1 MPGQNL
7 TEYMQLVDD
16 IAAKGR
22 SIAVDDAA
30 DAKQLA
36 YLSKA
41 VEAITGPA
49 TRKQIM
55 DEGAVQTTAVTAEG
69 DTQTTRVTAAGDAKA
84 AEINGLNALLSVS
97 GDATP
102 ALGGPLDAAGNAIG
116 NLPDPADPQ
125 EPVTLNHLANLPAP
139 QTPAEPVTR
148 AYFEDNSS
156 RFGLV
161 SHLMN
166 QSGNVNPTNN
176 YLTFIMRS
184 GDIRGIGY
192 GSSNNYLGTGDSQQ
206 NYFTAATP
214 GFDLTPHADGTPVRA
229 LTIEST
235 YQGSIALMD
244 NGEVWAW
251 GYGGHGQ
258 IGDDSFSSRY
268 YPRRVRGLNAIA
280 IVDIASCGAGS
291 ADYCS
296 FAALDD
302 QGHVWM
308 WGYNGYGQLG
318 IGGTNNQ
325 ARAYQIN
332 PSYFD
337 NKAVTRVIGAG
348 GNYGYFHAVAD
359 DGSVHA
365 WGYNGYGQLGN
376 GNTAQQTTPVPIAI
390 ATPVKSVRSTGSGS
404 YGTTYFLCENGDV
417 HSVGYNAYGQLGDG
431 STANRSTLL
440 KLAGLSAVRDLYCGG
455 GNYTF
460 ALAVKT
466 DGTLHSW
473 GHNGYGQLG
482 NGDAV
487 QQNAPGQRTVA
498 GAAGVKQV
506 SCGGT
511 GSYGQTYL
519 LDSEGK
525 AFACGYNGNGQLG
538 MGDTA
543 QRNSFQMVHLPAGCQ
558 GVVKEIGGYSNS
570 SSTDGV
576 WLLDDG
582 RLFVCGASSS
592 YSAGQH
598 PNGAVYI
605 PQPVH
610 M

>member
-84 AEINGLNALLSVS
+84 AEINGLDALLSVS
-97 GDATP
+97 GDTAP

-116 NLPDPADPQ
+116 NLPDPLAPQ
-125 EPVTLNHLANLPAP
+125 EPVTMNHLANLPAP

-176 YLTFIMRS
+176 YLTFIMQS

-251 GYGGHGQ
+251 GYGGYGQ

-280 IVDIASCGAGS
+280 IVGIASCAAGGS
-291 ADYCS
+291 DYCS

-359 DGSVHA
+359 DGSVYA

-376 GNTAQQTTPVPIAI
+376 GNTAQQTTPAPIAI
-390 ATPVKSVRSTGSGS
+390 ATPVKYVRSTGSGS

-417 HSVGYNAYGQLGDG
+417 YSVGYNAYGQLGDG
-431 STANRSTLL
+431 STANRSTPL

-460 ALAVKT
+460 AFAVKT

-482 NGDAV
+482 AGDAV

-506 SCGGT
+506 LCNGT

-519 LDSEGK
+519 LDDEGG